1 MDQLNILDN
10 LKANTGRDSA
20 LETLM
25 DVERV
30 MDTANIYVY
39 KNWIEGEVVEG
50 PRIDRYWVTVTLM
63 YPKKLMPNPDGALR
77 IIERGGKVLF
87 GEDTYLKPV
96 KISKP
101 ADMETRKKP
110 FTDDPHEQ
118 EMRPKLV
125 KIPIWLVKITL
136 PRKFVNSQSS
146 EKIRVSDTELDL
158 DAVTSAYDQNLD
170 QEEAL
175 QDGNPQT
182 ANQQEIIPD
191 EEPIS

>member
-63 YPKKLMPNPDGALR
+63 YPKALMPDPEGAMRLIKNGCKVYYTEEELITAAKLRSPDDSEGQDNAA
-77 IIERGGKVLF
+77 GKRP
-87 GEDTYLKPV
+87 GQ
-96 KISKP
+96 
-101 ADMETRKKP
+101 TR
-110 FTDDPHEQ
+110 
-118 EMRPKLV
+118 
-125 KIPIWLVKITL
+125 
-136 PRKFVNSQSS
+136 
-146 EKIRVSDTELDL
+146 
-158 DAVTSAYDQNLD
+158 A
-170 QEEAL
+170 
-175 QDGNPQT
+175 
-182 ANQQEIIPD
+182 
-191 EEPIS
+191 

>member
-63 YPKKLMPNPDGALR
+63 YPKALMPDPEGAMRLINNGCKVYYTEEELITAAKLRSPDDSEGQDGAD
-77 IIERGGKVLF
+77 GKRPGQTRAKKV
-87 GEDTYLKPV
+87 V
-96 KISKP
+96 K
-101 ADMETRKKP
+101 
-110 FTDDPHEQ
+110 
-118 EMRPKLV
+118 
-125 KIPIWLVKITL
+125 PIWLVTL
-136 PRKFVNSQSS
+136 VMPRKYLDDVEASKLRVDDQDINSDSVQQAY
-146 EKIRVSDTELDL
+146 SDEI
-158 DAVTSAYDQNLD
+158 SADN
-170 QEEAL
+170 A
-175 QDGNPQT
+175 
-182 ANQQEIIPD
+182 PD
-191 EEPIS
+191 ELGLE

>member
-63 YPKKLMPNPDGALR
+63 YPKSLMPDPEGAMRLINNGCKVYYAEDKLISAAKLRSPDDSEGQDGAD
-77 IIERGGKVLF
+77 GKRPGQTRAKKV
-87 GEDTYLKPV
+87 V
-96 KISKP
+96 K
-101 ADMETRKKP
+101 
-110 FTDDPHEQ
+110 
-118 EMRPKLV
+118 
-125 KIPIWLVKITL
+125 PIWLVTL
-136 PRKFVNSQSS
+136 VMPRKYLDDVEASKLRVDDQDINSDSVQQAY
-146 EKIRVSDTELDL
+146 SDEI
-158 DAVTSAYDQNLD
+158 SADN
-170 QEEAL
+170 A
-175 QDGNPQT
+175 
-182 ANQQEIIPD
+182 PD
-191 EEPIS
+191 ELGLE

>member
-63 YPKKLMPNPDGALR
+63 YPKALMPDPEGAMRLIKNGCKVYYTEEELITAAKLRSPDDSEGQDNAA
-77 IIERGGKVLF
+77 GKRP
-87 GEDTYLKPV
+87 GQ
-96 KISKP
+96 
-101 ADMETRKKP
+101 TRAKKVI
-110 FTDDPHEQ
+110 
-118 EMRPKLV
+118 K
-125 KIPIWLVKITL
+125 PIWLVTL
-136 PRKFVNSQSS
+136 VMPRKYLDDVESS
-146 EKIRVSDTELDL
+146 KLRVD
-158 DAVTSAYDQNLD
+158 D
-170 QEEAL
+170 QEINSGAV
-175 QDGNPQT
+175 QKAYTD
-182 ANQQEIIPD
+182 EISD
-191 EEPIS
+191 ESSLGLE

>member
-63 YPKKLMPNPDGALR
+63 YPKALMPDPEGAMRLIKNGCKVYYTEEELITAAKLRSPDDSEGQDNAA
-77 IIERGGKVLF
+77 GKRP
-87 GEDTYLKPV
+87 GQ
-96 KISKP
+96 
-101 ADMETRKKP
+101 TRAKKVI
-110 FTDDPHEQ
+110 
-118 EMRPKLV
+118 K
-125 KIPIWLVKITL
+125 PIWLVTL
-136 PRKFVNSQSS
+136 VMPRKYLDDVEASKLRVDDQDINSDSVEQAY
-146 EKIRVSDTELDL
+146 SDEI
-158 DAVTSAYDQNLD
+158 SADS
-170 QEEAL
+170 A
-175 QDGNPQT
+175 
-182 ANQQEIIPD
+182 PD
-191 EEPIS
+191 ELGLE